1 MSKKPVKALEAPV
14 VKPHGDLRVLESRG
28 SIETL
33 RINTFNVII
42 EYRTATDAKENSRRI
57 LEEKARKDRTD

>member
-1 MSKKPVKALEAPV
+1 MRWRSN
-14 VKPHGDLRVLESRG
+14 ESRQRD
-28 SIETL
+28 I
-33 RINTFNVII
+33 NVIT